1 MFFGLIGDKICW
13 SDKKKPCQQK
23 LDMLFFKSRGP
34 DFLKQ
39 IENGNNTANPKLKS
53 EFCEK

>member
-1 MFFGLIGDKICW
+1 
-13 SDKKKPCQQK
+13 
-23 LDMLFFKSRGP
+23 MLFFKSRGP

-53 EFCEK
+53 EFCEKDKLDVLFYKIK